1 MRRKLLVFLVAFTL
15 LVVVLPLVAVGL
27 HWAFGHGG
35 FYLFLTLLAAYG
47 WALFCYF
54 HYRQGRQE
62 ELLHVLT
69 TAADMGAPLAPALR
83 AYVFDRPRG
92 VVREF
97 WVGLILLFLVPGYY
111 WIWHRRHR
119 YEAKVHH
126 VAGLLEQGVPL
137 HGALRATPGVASG
150 ETLLAAA
157 VGESTGRLAASL
169 RGVPR
174 SRLAPVWIEAVP
186 RFLYP
191 FALLLIIFGVL
202 SFLMLYIAP
211 KFARIHRDIGVDL
224 PDLTKRL
231 FDFGAVVIHHA
242 WLLAVGILSAFWV
255 GVVLYF
261 SPTACWY
268 CPGFGRL
275 YRMHQQSRLLKLLGI
290 LLENGKPVPEALAIL
305 IESGYFKGT
314 VQRRLQHVWGEV
326 WQGEPLTRQLR
337 QANLLPASMVP
348 LLESA
353 ERARNLPWI
362 LSELGEHLANRTVVL
377 LRRWSLIYFPISVVA
392 VGLLVGFIVV
402 GMFLPLVTLMAEIG
416 Q

>member
-1 MRRKLLVFLVAFTL
+1 MKRKLLTFLAIFML
-15 LVVVLPLVAVGL
+15 LVVVLPLAVVGL
-27 HWAFGHGG
+27 FRAFGLGG
-35 FYLFLTLLAAYG
+35 FYLFLILLAVYG

-69 TAADMGAPLAPALR
+69 TAASMSAPLAPALR
-83 AYVFDRPRG
+83 AYSLDRPRSI
-92 VVREF
+92 VREC
-97 WVGLILLFLVPGYY
+97 WVSLVQLFLIPGYY

-119 YEAKVHH
+119 YDAKVYH

-137 HGALRATPGVASG
+137 HSALRATPGVASG

-157 VGESTGRLAASL
+157 VGESTGRLADSL

-174 SRLAPVWIEAVP
+174 SRMAPVWIEAVP

-191 FALLLIIFGVL
+191 FVLLLMIFGLL
-202 SFLMLYIAP
+202 SFLMLFIAP
-211 KFARIHRDIGVDL
+211 KFARIHREIGVDL
-224 PDLTKRL
+224 PDLTRRL
-231 FDFGAVVIHHA
+231 FAFGDMVIRE
-242 WLLAVGILSAFWV
+242 WWVLAGVMLGAFWA
-255 GVVLYF
+255 GIVLYF

-275 YRMHQQSRLLKLLGI
+275 YRMHAQSRLLKLLGI

-305 IESGYFKGT
+305 AESGYFEGT
-314 VQRRLQHVWGEV
+314 VRRRLHHVCAAV
-326 WQGEPLTRQLR
+326 AQGEPLAPPLR
-337 QANLLPASMVP
+337 RAGLLPASMVS
-348 LLESA
+348 LVEAA
-353 ERARNLPWI
+353 ERARNLPWA
-362 LSELGEHLANRTVVL
+362 LSELGEHLANRAVVL
-377 LRRWSLIYFPISVVA
+377 LRRASLLFLPVSVIA

-402 GMFLPLVTLMAEIG
+402 GMFLPLVALMAELG